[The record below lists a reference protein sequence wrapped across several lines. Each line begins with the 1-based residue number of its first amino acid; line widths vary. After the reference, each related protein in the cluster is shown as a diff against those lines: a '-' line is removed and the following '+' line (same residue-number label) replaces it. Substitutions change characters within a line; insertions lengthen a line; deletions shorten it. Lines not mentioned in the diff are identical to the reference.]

1 MLLDGKQLSKKIKKE
16 LKDEVSSLTIKP
28 TLAIILV
35 GNNPASE
42 IYVKNKLKS
51 AKYCGINTS
60 LIIFEETITQE
71 KLISEIHNLNNNEI
85 YHGIIV
91 QLPLPNHIDEQAI
104 INAIDPKK
112 DVDGFGILNKG
123 KLFSGLNS
131 IESATPK
138 GIMRLLEEYN
148 IEIKG
153 KHAVVVGRSNIVG
166 KPMAIMLL
174 NKNATVT
181 ICHSKTENLKE
192 ITKQADILVVAIGKT
207 KFITK
212 DMVKEGA
219 VVIDV
224 GTNRV
229 NDLLVGDVDFENV
242 EPIAS
247 YITPVPGGVGPL
259 TIASLLENTVIAYKQ
274 LYAYRHITAY
284 INTNLQQSN
293 E

>member
-16 LKDEVSSLTIKP
+16 LKDEVSSLSIKP

-91 QLPLPNHIDEQAI
+91 QLPLPHHIDEQAI

-174 NKNATVT
+174 NKHATVT

-192 ITKQADILVVAIGKT
+192 ITKQADILVVAIGKA

-247 YITPVPGGVGPL
+247 YITPVPGGTGPL
-259 TIASLLENTVIAYKQ
+259 TIASLLENTVIAYKS
-274 LYAYRHITAY
+274 YRI
-284 INTNLQQSN
+284 
-293 E
+293 